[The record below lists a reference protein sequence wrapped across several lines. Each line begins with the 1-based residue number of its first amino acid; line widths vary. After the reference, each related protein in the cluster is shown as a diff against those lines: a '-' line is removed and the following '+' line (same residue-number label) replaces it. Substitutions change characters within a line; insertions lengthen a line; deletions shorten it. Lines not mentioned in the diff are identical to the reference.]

1 MMWADI
7 ERRINGALNR
17 VRLAFRTRL
26 TRVNSAGPLQ
36 TFQAKGL
43 ADESLQDSELFQH
56 YGFTSNP
63 LPGAMAIVIPLGGR
77 TSHSVV
83 IATEHATYRLQEL
96 KPGEVALYTDE
107 GAKIV
112 LKRGRLIETDCDEFR
127 VNCKQFVVNAEEKAD
142 FNTPMVTASEQ
153 VTAQSQI
160 TGNGGMAIKG
170 GAGVSFEG
178 NVTQTGGGY
187 STDGDINA
195 GGTTLKRHHHDGD
208 SGGPTGPAKP

>member
-17 VRLAFRTRL
+17 IRLAFRTRL
-26 TRVNSAGPLQ
+26 TRVNSAGSVQ

-43 ADESLQDSELFQH
+43 AGESLQDCELFQH

-63 LPGAMAIVIPLGGR
+63 LPGAAAIVLPLGGR
-77 TSHSVV
+77 TSHSIV
-83 IATEHATYRLQEL
+83 IATEHATYRLQSL
-96 KPGEVALYTDE
+96 TPGEVALYTDE

-127 VNCKQFVVNAEEKAD
+127 VNCKQFVVNASEKAD

-170 GAGVSFEG
+170 GSGASFEG
-178 NVTQTGGGY
+178 DVTQIGGNY

-195 GGTTLKRHHHDGD
+195 GGTTLKGHHHDY
-208 SGGPTGPAKP
+208 SGGETGPAKP